1 MYGFKGNHI
10 TANVMQHARDY
21 NTPIQCYNKIPYNA
35 MKLNVAEQNMPA
47 SYRLF
52 SKSVIGAVLSAVKR
66 YEDDDALVV
75 RFYNASETHEIGGDS
90 LTFSKPVSEWLEVR
104 MDENPVADQS
114 NAVGEMGTFRFS
126 QARTF
131 KARC

>member
-1 MYGFKGNHI
+1 
-10 TANVMQHARDY
+10 MQHARDY

-47 SYRLF
+47 SYCLF
-52 SKSVIGAVLSAVKR
+52 SKGVNGAVLSAVKKA
-66 YEDDDALVV
+66 EDDDALIV

-114 NAVGEMGTFRFS
+114 NAAGEMGTFRFT

-131 KARC
+131 KARF